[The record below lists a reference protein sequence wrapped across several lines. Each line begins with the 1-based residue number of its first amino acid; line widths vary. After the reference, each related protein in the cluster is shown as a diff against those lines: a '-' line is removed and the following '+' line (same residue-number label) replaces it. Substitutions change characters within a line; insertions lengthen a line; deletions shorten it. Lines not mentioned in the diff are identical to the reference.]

1 MQQISHKRQFNP
13 PLFLVVRTTFHP
25 FFLSLYRWFRS
36 RSLAFCA
43 SLSCSFSAVF
53 FSYLRLL
60 HARLCF
66 SLYALHFSGSSL
78 NFDQYLILSYHRTTQ
93 LHFKRAFLCFAR
105 NIMLCIALLMM
116 YSIWNLVDIL
126 CWHVTHAFQQGATCT
141 ADYRRYFQQTF
152 LMPS

>member
-1 MQQISHKRQFNP
+1 MLKYYCITGKQLWEVLDSGANCRFHNTAQEYLYVS
-13 PLFLVVRTTFHP
+13 LFLHIC
-25 FFLSLYRWFRS
+25 LICLY
-36 RSLAFCA
+36 
-43 SLSCSFSAVF
+43 
-53 FSYLRLL
+53 SYTIVLL
-60 HARLCF
+60 LLCE
-66 SLYALHFSGSSL
+66 LPDTM
-78 NFDQYLILSYHRTTQ
+78 NFILCTPCTLWQIKYLILSYHRTTQ